1 MMKTK
6 ISTAILLFVLGISM
20 VYAQSKKDF
29 TIEKRKFFY
38 IVKPIYLTSPD
49 FTRSSRYEIM
59 DHNYMKLLIDSVKNG
74 VSKEII
80 ATKIVSHKSKIR
92 LCFDKTGKILYGYF
106 ELDNEDIPEEKITL
120 KDLRTIL
127 DSYMDLRIDMSKI
140 ETNFG
145 PNTKFNFGVLTI
157 PLKTREI

>member
-1 MMKTK
+1 MKTK
-6 ISTAILLFVLGISM
+6 ILTAILLFVLGISM

-29 TIEKRKFFY
+29 TIEKRKYFY
-38 IVKPIYLTSPD
+38 IVTPTYLTSPD

-59 DHNYMKLLIDSVKNG
+59 DQKYMKRLIDSVKNG

-80 ATKIVSHKSKIR
+80 ATKIASHKSKIK

-106 ELDNEDIPEEKITL
+106 ELDNEDIPEGKITL

-127 DSYMDLRIDMSKI
+127 DSYMNLRIDMSRI

-145 PNTKFNFGVLTI
+145 SNTKFNFGILSI
-157 PLKTREI
+157 PLKMREIL

>member
-29 TIEKRKFFY
+29 TIEKRKYVY

-59 DHNYMKLLIDSVKNG
+59 DH
-74 VSKEII
+74 
-80 ATKIVSHKSKIR
+80 TKIVSHKSKIR

>member
-1 MMKTK
+1 MKTK
-6 ISTAILLFVLGISM
+6 ISIVILLFVLGISM
-20 VYAQSKKDF
+20 VVYAQSKKDF
-29 TIEKRKFFY
+29 TIEKRKYAY

-59 DHNYMKLLIDSVKNG
+59 DHKYMQLSIDSVRNG
-74 VSKEII
+74 MIKEII

-92 LCFDKTGKILYGYF
+92 LCFDKTGKMLYGYF

-127 DSYMDLRIDMSKI
+127 D
-140 ETNFG
+140 
-145 PNTKFNFGVLTI
+145 
-157 PLKTREI
+157 

>member
-1 MMKTK
+1 MKTK
-6 ISTAILLFVLGISM
+6 ISIVILLFVLGISM

-29 TIEKRKFFY
+29 TIKKRKY
-38 IVKPIYLTSPD
+38 AYVVKPIYLTSPD

-92 LCFDKTGKILYGYF
+92 LCFDKTGKMLYGYF

-127 DSYMDLRIDMSKI
+127 DSYMNLRIDMSKI
-140 ETNFG
+140 EINFKINTN
-145 PNTKFNFGVLTI
+145 FNFGILTI
-157 PLKTREI
+157 HLKMKKIS